1 MRMTKRKQVVLDW
14 LNCTDIT
21 ELTHRYSEH
30 GHNDIGGL
38 CVAVYDVH
46 NLDATPSQLR
56 SLYATLAGMV
66 KDGLLE
72 VTYTTNSTQ
81 RTNYRETHWHNV
93 GMIERDNVL
102 MIEVDRVRGQ
112 RMEKAWGNLFSS

>member
-1 MRMTKRKQVVLDW
+1 MRMTKRKQVILDW

-21 ELTHRYSEH
+21 ELTHRCTEH
-30 GHNDIGGL
+30 GHNTIGGL

-46 NLDATPSQLR
+46 NFDATPSQLR

-66 KDGLLE
+66 NDGLLE

-81 RTNYRETHWHNV
+81 RTNYRETHWHNA

-102 MIEVDRVRGQ
+102 MIEVDKIRRQ
-112 RMEKAWGNLFSS
+112 RQQQTQDKFLR